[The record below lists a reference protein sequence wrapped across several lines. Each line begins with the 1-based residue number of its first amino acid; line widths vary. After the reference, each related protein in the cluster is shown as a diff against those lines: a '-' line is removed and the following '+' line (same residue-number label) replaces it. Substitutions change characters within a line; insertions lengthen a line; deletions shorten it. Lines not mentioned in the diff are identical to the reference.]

1 MAFTWDDIFR
11 QQGVQIPQQPIP
23 GTGRVDTFAD
33 IYGTGGSNPV
43 QGVPAPTPTPTPA
56 PTAQNLPANWWTNPF
71 YSNVPGWGRSPG
83 DDNAA
88 FWDPSRYQDSQ
99 SRAAAWNALGQPS
112 VDYLGR
118 SVTAQD
124 GGGVISWGG
133 QKIAPNTNNGFAQ
146 VFQPTSSGQMAPS
159 APPVTAPATT
169 TTTPNTT
176 TNTTQTTPGSGTTN
190 SAGLGTQ
197 NATGVANPQ
206 QQSTQNKTPGQTV
219 LGGQLNADLSVSNPR
234 RRVANAMV
242 VRR

>member
-11 QQGVQIPQQPIP
+11 QQGVNIPNNTMPA
-23 GTGRVDTFAD
+23 TGRVDTFAD

-43 QGVPAPTPTPTPA
+43 NTPPTPTTPA
-56 PTAQNLPANWWTNPF
+56 ATQDLPPGWWSNPF

-88 FWDPSRYQDSQ
+88 FWNPSLYQDSQ
-99 SRAAAWNALGQPS
+99 SRQAAWNALGQPS
-112 VDYLGR
+112 VDYMGR

-133 QKIAPNTNNGFAQ
+133 KPIAPNTNNGFAQ
-146 VFQPTSSGQMAPS
+146 VFQPTSTGQMTPGGPPAQTTAPPTS
-159 APPVTAPATT
+159 APT
-169 TTTPNTT
+169 
-176 TNTTQTTPGSGTTN
+176 TTQTTQNTPGSATTT

-197 NATGVANPQ
+197 NATNVANPL
-206 QQSTQNKTPGQTV
+206 QSTQNKTQGQAV
-219 LGGQLNADLSVSNPR
+219 LGGQLNADLTVSNPR
-234 RRVANAMV
+234 RRVANAMI

>member
-1 MAFTWDDIFR
+1 MALTFDDIWA
-11 QQGVQIPQQPIP
+11 QKGVNIAQLPAPN
-23 GTGRVDTFAD
+23 TGRVDTFAD

-43 QGVPAPTPTPTPA
+43 QGAPAPTPTTPTTPA
-56 PTAQNLPANWWTNPF
+56 PQDLPANWWTNPF
-71 YSNVPGWGRSPG
+71 YSNIPGWGRSPG
-83 DDNAA
+83 DQNASI
-88 FWDPSRYQDSQ
+88 WDPSRYQDSA

-112 VDYLGR
+112 VDYMGR

-146 VFQPTSSGQMAPS
+146 LFQPTSNGQLTLTSSTPQATTP
-159 APPVTAPATT
+159 PAT
-169 TTTPNTT
+169 TT

-190 SAGLGTQ
+190 SAGLGSQ
-197 NATGVANPQ
+197 NATGVASTP
-206 QQSTQNKTPGQTV
+206 QSTVNKTPGQTV

-234 RRVANAMV
+234 RRVANAMI